1 MANTVTLERQM
12 TVNVYDILEEQLKGM
27 GSRPSGV
34 VFVHCKNMEQQPEA
48 EVNEALERTCE
59 TEFQLWKDS
68 KTSTIA
74 VFLPGLTL
82 NATHYQALLI
92 KQELLGRLGEADPRL
107 TIAGFPEMGSPSR
120 HMLKNMAESAKL
132 SQSTDIQLYT
142 KNETMTAPGKILIV
156 DYDETT
162 REFLRIRLSLQGY
175 ETYEAI
181 DGLSAIELAK
191 KINPDL
197 ILTELNLYGV
207 SGLSFIHQLQS
218 LELKTQPKV
227 IVLTDQRVE
236 ETISKCFEKG
246 VDDYVTKPYSPV
258 ELDARIRR
266 CFQSNAVS

>member
-12 TVNVYDILEEQLKGM
+12 TVNVYDILEEQLKGTANK
-27 GSRPSGV
+27 PSGV
-34 VFVHCKNMEQQPEA
+34 VFVHCKDMEQQPET
-48 EVNEALERTCE
+48 ELNSSLERTCE
-59 TEFQLWKDS
+59 TEFQVWKDS

-74 VFLPGLTL
+74 VFLPGMTL

-92 KQELLGRLGEADPRL
+92 KQELLQSLGEADPRL
-107 TIAGFPEMGSPSR
+107 VIASFPEMGKPSR

-142 KNETMTAPGKILIV
+142 KNEALAAPGKILIV
-156 DYDETT
+156 DHDEST
-162 REFLRIRLSLQGY
+162 REFLKIRLSLQGY
-175 ETYEAI
+175 ETYEAV
-181 DGLSAIELAK
+181 DGLSAIDLAR

-207 SGLSFIHQLQS
+207 SGVPFIHQIQN
-218 LELKTQPKV
+218 LELQAHPKV

-236 ETISKCFEKG
+236 ETISQCFENG

-266 CFQSNAVS
+266 CFQ